1 VNRWRKIYHANSNQQ
16 RAEAAILISDKA
28 DFRIRNTVM
37 DNEEHY
43 RAEIVAQ
50 VVEHPPSKH
59 EFKPQ
64 YCKK

>member
-1 VNRWRKIYHANSNQQ
+1 
-16 RAEAAILISDKA
+16 
-28 DFRIRNTVM
+28 M